1 MTPKIDEKNRQHSPT
16 LEKALCRAPFLA
28 YGILWRSPCH
38 PAAAE
43 GAKLSKCAAAGLNPA
58 LTACQTSHNV
68 VPTSCQRSAQKKSN
82 AELNAQ
88 LIFFF
93 SGSALH
99 TLTPCLKG

>member
-43 GAKLSKCAAAGLNPA
+43 GAKLSKISEEW
-58 LTACQTSHNV
+58 Q
-68 VPTSCQRSAQKKSN
+68 
-82 AELNAQ
+82 
-88 LIFFF
+88 F
-93 SGSALH
+93 LH
-99 TLTPCLKG
+99 TWRVICHVTAEYI

>member
-43 GAKLSKCAAAGLNPA
+43 GAKLSKMRRGRAQSCLNG
-58 LTACQTSHNV
+58 
-68 VPTSCQRSAQKKSN
+68 VPDQS
-82 AELNAQ
+82 
-88 LIFFF
+88 
-93 SGSALH
+93 
-99 TLTPCLKG
+99 